1 MAGAN
6 SNIQITDLDFNNI
19 KTNFKNFLQSQDT
32 LKDYNYEGSAL
43 STLLDILAYNT
54 QYNAYYLNM
63 IANEMFMDSAIQRS
77 SVVSQAK
84 LLNYTP
90 KSASAPQ
97 ATINLTIN
105 QVSSPTLTLQKYTQ
119 FMSEAIDGLNY
130 TFVTT
135 EDSTVSVS
143 SNTATFNS
151 VTIKQGIPTTFSYV
165 VNSNDNPTYKFRI
178 PEKNVD
184 TSTLLINVQKS
195 SIDSSY
201 DTYTLSTNPL
211 SLNSSSKVYFLQEST
226 DGYYEIYFGDGIIG
240 KKLTDGNIVK
250 ITYLITSGTA
260 AYGANSFVLMN
271 TVGGYANN
279 VITPMIPA
287 TKGAEKEDIDRK
299 STRLNSSHS
308 QQSRMPSSA

>member
-1 MAGAN
+1 
-6 SNIQITDLDFNNI
+6 
-19 KTNFKNFLQSQDT
+19 
-32 LKDYNYEGSAL
+32 
-43 STLLDILAYNT
+43 
-54 QYNAYYLNM
+54 
-63 IANEMFMDSAIQRS
+63 
-77 SVVSQAK
+77 
-84 LLNYTP
+84 
-90 KSASAPQ
+90 
-97 ATINLTIN
+97 
-105 QVSSPTLTLQKYTQ
+105 
-119 FMSEAIDGLNY
+119 MSEAIDGLNY